1 MPVNRMVNVSYSDMS
16 VIHKHVTMD
25 LTFDYYCRH
34 VERSARKHVHLPVFL
49 RLLPAGD
56 RQQSTQPNHLLQ
68 DQVAQ
73 DQIAQ
78 DQIAQDQVAQ
88 DQVAHR

>member
-1 MPVNRMVNVSYSDMS
+1 MSVLVSYHILCAVNRMVDVSYSDMS

-56 RQQSTQPNHLLQ
+56 RQQST
-68 DQVAQ
+68 
-73 DQIAQ
+73 
-78 DQIAQDQVAQ
+78 
-88 DQVAHR
+88 